1 MNWDD
6 LQAFLAVARTG
17 SLRRASLEL
26 AVSQPT
32 VARRIRALEEDLG
45 LPLFDRDRDGHRLT
59 AEGAEL
65 LPEVRAVETSALRVE
80 RRARDKISGLAET
93 VRVEAMEWPAA
104 LLARGLGTIPDGPR
118 VELVLSG
125 DTIAQAARVPE
136 IVVRHGMPSTGD
148 GLIWR
153 IGSIACAVYGQEPFS
168 DGRALP
174 LDRADLA
181 ALPWLTFIAEQQH
194 YSVMN
199 WITGLIGDR
208 PAAARMSR
216 SDQMAAAVAAGAGV
230 AVLPCFLG
238 NGLPGVRRLSP
249 EIAELRADYWVVARP
264 ELSGNPSVRSVAG
277 WIATCFHAAQFEK
290 A

>member
-6 LQAFLAVARTG
+6 LQAFLAVSRTG
-17 SLRRASLEL
+17 SLRRASIEL

-32 VARRIRALEEDLG
+32 VARRLRALEDDLG
-45 LPLFDRDRDGHRLT
+45 LCLFERDRDGHRLT
-59 AEGAEL
+59 SEGAEL

-80 RRARDKISGLAET
+80 RRARDKIRGLAET

-104 LLARGLGTIPDGPR
+104 LLARGLGQPPEGPR

-125 DTIAQAARVPE
+125 DTVARAGRVPE
-136 IVVRHGMPSTGD
+136 IVVRHRMPPMGE
-148 GLIWR
+148 GLTWR
-153 IGSIACAVYGQEPFS
+153 IGSIACAVYGAASFA

-174 LDRADLA
+174 LERPDLA
-181 ALPWLTFIAEQQH
+181 ALPWLTFIAEQQQ
-194 YSVMN
+194 YSAMQ
-199 WITGLIGDR
+199 WIMELIGDR

-216 SDQMAAAVAAGAGV
+216 TDQMAAAVAAGAGV

-238 NGLPGVRRLSP
+238 GALPGVLRLSP
-249 EIAELRADYWVVARP
+249 EIADLKADYWVVARP
-264 ELSGNPSVRSVAG
+264 ELSNNPSVRSVAG
-277 WIATCFHAAQFEK
+277 WIASCFHAAQFET